1 MATQIKTNKRTCEGR
16 ERIIKLSRAETVNLI
31 KNLIDLLTDP
41 VGGGIVNTVVNCEDP
56 KEGTYRLYLS
66 PSER

>member
-1 MATQIKTNKRTCEGR
+1 MATQIKTNKKTDSGR
-16 ERIIKLSRAETVNLI
+16 ERIIRLSRVETVNLI

-66 PSER
+66 PEK